1 MTGDAREALES
12 LVQEAFIDV
21 YGEYHLA
28 IPSDELRGRLMSL
41 AAGFT
46 LPRTVSTVE
55 ELHGLAVGSAV
66 LVKDGGVAQ
75 RVDHDSEG
83 LDWMFVGSDEYREP
97 AEFDGMLPATVLYE
111 PEAK

>member
-46 LPRTVSTVE
+46 LPRQVSTVE
-55 ELHGLAVGSAV
+55 ELEALPVGAV
-66 LVKDGGVAQ
+66 LRLSTGIVGEIGVRTLG
-75 RVDHDSEG
+75 RVIC
-83 LDWMFVGSDEYREP
+83 
-97 AEFDGMLPATVLYE
+97 ATNGMQQPLRYSKQFLPATILHA
-111 PEAK
+111 PEDER